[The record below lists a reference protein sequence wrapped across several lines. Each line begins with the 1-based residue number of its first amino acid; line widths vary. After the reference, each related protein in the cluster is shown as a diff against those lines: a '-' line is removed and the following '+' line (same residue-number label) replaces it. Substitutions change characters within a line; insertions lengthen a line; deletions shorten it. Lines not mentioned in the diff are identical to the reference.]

1 MLVDTEI
8 EVEVTTSPASA
19 LHRGGCA
26 LNCLLLKPLVPE
38 LRAQPSLISLGTL
51 FCIV

>member
-1 MLVDTEI
+1 MLADTE
-8 EVEVTTSPASA
+8 TGRSDHLPCSA

-26 LNCLLLKPLVPE
+26 LNCLLLKPLLPE
-38 LRAQPSLISLGTL
+38 LRAQPSLLSLGTL